1 MDPLDL
7 AVIRG
12 RLQQIVDEMD
22 LVHTKSAVSP
32 VISEM
37 LDRASAIVDVGL
49 REVVAQ
55 GETGLPMFVSAM
67 QTAARSVLDA
77 VGAELRPGDVLVMND
92 PYLGGT
98 HLPDVKMLRPWFHA
112 GRLVFML
119 VSTGHYVDVGAASV
133 GAFDPGTTEIFQ
145 EGLRIPP
152 TWIVRDDVERP
163 DVVGLITANCRLP
176 STNHAD
182 LVAQRNALDVGA
194 RRIDALVA
202 DYGIDRVL
210 DAVVELGDRSE
221 QHMRSHLSSLPDG
234 TYEFVDVVET
244 DLDGGRPL
252 VVQLTMTVRGSDL
265 ELSFEGTSPICQA
278 PLNLSRYTTESA
290 AFVALKHLFPDVP
303 NNGGCFRPVRF
314 EIPDGCFLAAEAP
327 AAVGGY
333 TEGAIRVVDVIFGAL
348 GRALPEQSYAG
359 SFGTGGVVTIS
370 GRAAGAKG
378 EYFTALFPMCGG
390 YGASFGD
397 DGLVHGPAYTGTARL
412 TSVETS
418 ERDLPIRWEELA
430 LRAGSGGDGQWR
442 GGDGSVCRVTAL
454 ADLTVSFLGSR
465 TRSRPFG
472 LAGGEPGEP
481 VVVHGLAG
489 DVPIGGEGTTG
500 LRNVA
505 LTGGDWVEWRSAG
518 GGGWGEPA
526 DRGRSHPSR

>member
-1 MDPLDL
+1 MMDPLDL

-12 RLQQIVDEMD
+12 RFQQIVDEMD

-77 VGAELRPGDVLVMND
+77 VGPELRPGDVLVMND

-98 HLPDVKMLRPWFHA
+98 HLPDVKMLRPWFHD

-133 GAFDPGTTEIFQ
+133 GAFDPGTTEIYQ
-145 EGLRIPP
+145 EGIRIPP
-152 TWIVRDDVERP
+152 TWIVRDDLERS
-163 DVVGLITANCRLP
+163 DVMGLITANCRLP

-182 LVAQRNALDVGA
+182 LLAQRNALDVGA
-194 RRIDALVA
+194 RRLETLIDAF
-202 DYGIDRVL
+202 GIDAVNE
-210 DAVVELGDRSE
+210 AVVELADRSE
-221 QHMRSHLSSLPDG
+221 QHMRRHLESLPDG
-234 TYEFVDVVET
+234 TYEFSDIVET
-244 DLDGGRPL
+244 DIDGGIPL
-252 VVQLTMTVRGSDL
+252 VVHLHMTVAGGTVLLDFS
-265 ELSFEGTSPICQA
+265 GTSPSCKA

-303 NNGGCFRPVRF
+303 NNGGAFRPVTF
-314 EIPDGCFLAAEAP
+314 EIPSGCFLAAEIP
-327 AAVGGY
+327 DAVGGY

-348 GRALPEQSYAG
+348 GRALPERSYAA

-370 GRAAGAKG
+370 GVAPTGD
-378 EYFTALFPMCGG
+378 YFTALFPMCGG
-390 YGASFGD
+390 YGAAEGE

-412 TSVETS
+412 TSVEAS
-418 ERDLPIRWEELA
+418 ERDLPIRWEALA
-430 LRAGSGGDGQWR
+430 LRAGSGGAGRWR
-442 GGDGSVCRVTAL
+442 GGDGSVCRVRAL
-454 ADLTVSFLGSR
+454 ANLTVSFLGSR

-472 LAGGEPGEP
+472 LAGGEPGAC
-481 VVVHGLAG
+481 VVVHGEKGGRAF
-489 DVPIGGEGTTG
+489 GGEGTTG
-500 LRNVA
+500 LRNVPFEA
-505 LTGGDWVEWRSAG
+505 GDWLEWLSAG

-526 DRGRSHPSR
+526 TVESESVR